1 MTCFSADEKAV
12 VQRSFLDA
20 EGFARHF
27 FRLSANEWKAHR
39 YEVKTLAHLES
50 HERSDQA
57 FAQLCK
63 YVCRKKDEG
72 GRPADF
78 HFFRVCLQ
86 DSRIL
91 DAVTRGGGFI
101 RFPAL
106 MLYIAAHE
114 LVHIIRFNR
123 GESKF
128 DLEPA
133 DREREEEQ
141 VHTLTRRMLSPR
153 ADSHL
158 NLVLDCFGND
168 YRIGDLT

>member
-1 MTCFSADEKAV
+1 MICFSAEERTA
-12 VQRSFLDA
+12 VQRSFREA
-20 EGFARHF
+20 EGLARDF
-27 FRLSANEWKAHR
+27 FRLSAGAWTTHR
-39 YEVKTLAHLES
+39 YEVKTLANLEP

-63 YVCRKKDEG
+63 YVCRKRDNA

-91 DAVTRGGGFI
+91 DAVKRGGGFI

-114 LVHIIRFNR
+114 LVHIVRFNR
-123 GESKF
+123 GESEF
-128 DLEPA
+128 DMEPA
-133 DREREEEQ
+133 EKEREEEQ

-153 ADSHL
+153 ADTNL